1 MQVPIIIDFE
11 ASGFGK
17 DSYPIEVG
25 FVGETGNGWCS
36 LIKPENDWRHWDRN
50 AAEVHHISRD
60 ILLLHGKSCIEV
72 AEHLNHSLEGC
83 IVYTDGWMNDYI
95 WMARLFDAAELTP
108 HFHLEDLRRV
118 LTAGSVRAAWH
129 ETTNPPCWKS
139 CMQFGDCAST
149 DALVL
154 QLTWLRSCGSWLKGK
169 REQEVKP

>member
-36 LIKPENDWRHWDRN
+36 LIKPENDWRHWDRD
-50 AAEVHHISRD
+50 AAQMHHISRE

-72 AEHLNHSLEGC
+72 AGQLNRLLEGC
-83 IVYTDGWMNDYI
+83 TVYTDGWVHDYI
-95 WMARLFDAAELTP
+95 WMARLFDAADLNP
-108 HFHLEDLRRV
+108 HFQLEDLRRV
-118 LTAGSVRAAWH
+118 LTAEQESRWH
-129 ETTNPPCWKS
+129 STKS
-139 CMQFGDCAST
+139 AVLEELHATRHRAST

-154 QLTWLRSCGSWLKGK
+154 QMTWLRSCGAG
-169 REQEVKP
+169 